1 MKHLVKKS
9 RKRSSKRSPKKS
21 PKRSTQ
27 ILLRKL
33 KKTYGGMIK
42 DEDDYVL
49 IPAKFDDIIDD
60 IIKKDVGTELGR
72 KCILINNFMKKNNP
86 SDTRAFLN
94 KLIKFQKANNIYNSD
109 IILCMKEIDNIK
121 KEIELTNSQSEN
133 LINKLLKKYFKNYYF
148 YSK

>member
-33 KKTYGGMIK
+33 KKTYGGMKK

>member
-9 RKRSSKRSPKKS
+9 PKRSSKKSPKRSPKKS
-21 PKRSTQ
+21 LKRSTK

-33 KKTYGGMIK
+33 KKTYGGMKK

-49 IPAKFDDIIDD
+49 IPSKFDDIIDD
-60 IIKKDVGTELGR
+60 IIKNDVGSELGN

-94 KLIKFQKANNIYNSD
+94 KLMKFQKANNIYNSD
-109 IILCMKEIDNIK
+109 IILCMKEINNIK

-133 LINKLLKKYFKNYYF
+133 LINKLLKKIF
-148 YSK
+148 

>member
-9 RKRSSKRSPKKS
+9 PKRSPKRSSKRSPKKS
-21 PKRSTQ
+21 LKRSTK

-33 KKTYGGMIK
+33 KKTYGGMKK
-42 DEDDYVL
+42 DEDDDYVL
-49 IPAKFDDIIDD
+49 IPVKFDDIIDD

-94 KLIKFQKANNIYNSD
+94 KLMKFQKANNIYNSD

-133 LINKLLKKYFKNYYF
+133 LINKLLKKIF
-148 YSK
+148 